1 MSGKLSS
8 QTGGATQ
15 ATALKRGGGARHVYE
30 ALRNDILEL
39 SLAPCDALDETT
51 LAERFR
57 LSRSPVREA
66 LVRLSAEGFV
76 RTLSNR
82 STIVAP
88 LDIREVPRYIEAL
101 DYLQRAVT
109 RLAARNRSVDDL
121 TAMHAAAE
129 VYDQTCENGTP
140 LEMSRANKD
149 FHMAIAAAGRNSYL
163 ANAYG
168 RLLDEGRRLLHL
180 HYARRSDTDDPFP
193 LSPEHYQMIEAIR
206 EKDEAESDSLAHA
219 HTRVFHQRLQ
229 DFAPVEYIEEL

>member
-1 MSGKLSS
+1 MSGKLSN
-8 QTGGATQ
+8 QAVGTAQ

-30 ALRNDILEL
+30 TLRNDILEL

-57 LSRSPVREA
+57 LSRSPIREA
-66 LVRLSAEGFV
+66 LVRLSAEGLV
-76 RTLSNR
+76 KTLSNR
-82 STIVAP
+82 SAIVAP
-88 LDIREVPRYIEAL
+88 LDITEIPRYIEAL
-101 DYLQRAVT
+101 DYLQRAAT

-121 TAMHAAAE
+121 TAMQDAAE
-129 VYDQTCENGTP
+129 VYDQTCKDGVP
-140 LEMSRANKD
+140 LAMSRANKD
-149 FHMAIAAAGRNSYL
+149 FHMAVAAAGRNSYL
-163 ANAYG
+163 ADAYG

-206 EKDEAESDSLAHA
+206 EKDEAEADRLAHA

-229 DFAPVEYIEEL
+229 DFAPVQFIEDF